1 MNNKEWIKD
10 CDNQGNSFL
19 PQIYKLGYYDKNE
32 DQNLRQP
39 EKSGVSKYNLSINEW
54 IDVLNLFTYDLD
66 KIIYASPP
74 LKHDIYCYRGVQNH
88 YIDTAGYIFNEPT
101 SFTFAYYIASRFSS
115 NAANRDTGCIYRT
128 TITKNSKALFI
139 APISS
144 MPDEVE
150 ILIPSRAC
158 LIFNYDQITGQV
170 HKPVDS
176 VNNFNNKYALCS
188 NTNFKSLDIII
199 STSSDISYHFKNPPQ
214 VPHTEINIYSDFSIV
229 TANIFELKKC
239 NNDIK
244 KQQLIIRLTKNNPL
258 IICLQESTYDFKL
271 LMEHNK
277 YELIHD
283 NSNNNHE
290 LIQFYIKK
298 DEISNIENIK
308 TSNKTSELCYTTRSN
323 IIIELIYKKTTIK
336 IGVVHLC
343 GGIYDEQ
350 FIDTSIEKITTTYDK
365 DEVEQ
370 IEFEIFKSKAI
381 NKIEEQLMQLELMI
395 SNHSIINLP
404 EQEEE
409 RIKYKDNQLKEAVE
423 KYNKLFKL
431 KKIKI
436 EQIKD
441 MIDNNVDIIL
451 GDFNSDFEYHLGIEN
466 EDQIYFFLKNK
477 FDTDMISIWNKS
489 IFELLEKNKYISFC
503 TDKCNDLYNK
513 MHTSI
518 NGTSPDVIY
527 YKPDKLNIN
536 QYELVDLL
544 HNRFSD
550 HNGIYANFNLGING
564 GKIKKTKKK

>member
-1 MNNKEWIKD
+1 
-10 CDNQGNSFL
+10 
-19 PQIYKLGYYDKNE
+19 
-32 DQNLRQP
+32 
-39 EKSGVSKYNLSINEW
+39 
-54 IDVLNLFTYDLD
+54 
-66 KIIYASPP
+66 
-74 LKHDIYCYRGVQNH
+74 
-88 YIDTAGYIFNEPT
+88 
-101 SFTFAYYIASRFSS
+101 
-115 NAANRDTGCIYRT
+115 
-128 TITKNSKALFI
+128 
-139 APISS
+139 

-170 HKPVDS
+170 HKHVDS